1 MSDLTTIELFRIHHD
16 PHLLSLLHSAQSARL
31 LEREFTGGDRPAGMR
46 LSTADPVRRVKA
58 VFEPFWNLRFDEG
71 VGTRGHILEDYL
83 QVALFDDDTLG
94 GRYLHHVYQSQV
106 AIQWHTHGRSAFD
119 FVVENVNATDRVV
132 SCKSSIGGGKPTSS
146 NVAQERRM
154 MALAGYPAGSV
165 FEIWVVDPG
174 TMRAVGPY
182 EYTLEHQHITEA
194 RMELAGVS
202 KAFKFWSGMDADPTQ
217 HPYWNDP
224 DAWIGSFGLGS
235 TSGAFRF
242 DTLDASGAIE
252 KRNRAF
258 LRARARASEAKRE
271 LDEAKALIR
280 PHIEEQ
286 LAASTSKSVRAY
298 SGDLEATYTIDK
310 RGALLVTER
319 ATEVAENAA

>member
-1 MSDLTTIELFRIHHD
+1 MSDLTTIDLFKIHHD

-31 LEREFTGGDRPAGMR
+31 LEHEFTGGDRPAGMR

-58 VFEPFWNLRFDEG
+58 AFDPFWNLRFDEG

-83 QVALFDDDTLG
+83 QVALFDDDTLD
-94 GRYLHHVYQSQV
+94 GRYANHVYQTQV

-119 FVVENVNATDRVV
+119 FVVENVNGTDRVV
-132 SCKSSIGGGKPTSS
+132 SCKSSIGGGKPTTA
-146 NVAQERRM
+146 NVNQERRM
-154 MALAGYPAGSV
+154 MALAGYPDGSV
-165 FEIWVVDPG
+165 FEIWVIDPG

-182 EYTLEHQHITEA
+182 EYTLEPQHIDDA
-194 RMELAGVS
+194 MAELDGVTR
-202 KAFKFWSGMDADPTQ
+202 AFAHFSELESPTDFRF
-217 HPYWNDP
+217 WNDP
-224 DAWIGSFGLGS
+224 AWWEANFGLVS
-235 TSGAFRF
+235 TSGAFRL
-242 DTLDASGAIE
+242 DTLDASDAIE

-319 ATEVAENAA
+319 AIEAAENAA